1 MSVAPRTRRDAILE
15 AIRVRGHAAVKDLAA
30 ALEVSEATV
39 RRDLRALA
47 DSRLIDLVYGGA
59 TIRRFVEESVA
70 SRSNQNAAAKRV
82 IGRLAAGLVADG
94 DMIYVD
100 SGSTCFEMCT
110 ELKRRSNLTVI
121 VNSTRLALELGSN
134 PEITLIQI
142 GGHYRPE
149 RMDFVG
155 PLAANAIDQL
165 RGYTAFL
172 GADGLSLEFGISATD
187 IHTAYLYQHVIKNA
201 RDAVLLVDHTKFQA
215 PSLFRIADLEAVS
228 RIVTDLPPDPA
239 WREALAA
246 RGIDLVCPET
256 NLREDYAQER
266 AHPS

>member
-15 AIRVRGHAAVKDLAA
+15 TIQARGHVSVKDLASE
-30 ALEVSEATV
+30 LDVSEATV

-59 TIRRFVEESVA
+59 TIRRSVEESVA
-70 SRSNQNAAAKRV
+70 SRAGQNASAKRV
-82 IGRLAAGLVADG
+82 IGQLASDLVADG

-100 SGSTCFEMCT
+100 SGSTCFEMCPG
-110 ELKRRSNLTVI
+110 LRRRRDLTVI
-121 VNSTRLALELGSN
+121 VNSTRLALELGPC
-134 PEITLIQI
+134 PEITLIQL

-187 IHTAYLYQHVIKNA
+187 IQTAYLYQHVIKNA

-228 RIVTDLPPDPA
+228 RIVTDLPPSDE

-246 RGIDLVCPET
+246 RGIDLVCPDPEHQPIG
-256 NLREDYAQER
+256 E
-266 AHPS
+266 